1 MSTLAIDSRLK
12 LQLFL
17 WYAVIALALLI
28 LGVFLVTN
36 QFFTAFLVAGLL
48 ALVTLPYHAKLASRL
63 AVATFSSA
71 IMAPFVPGYTPL
83 WMVATLLGW
92 SGVAVV
98 TMLRRQSPSYVETV
112 RRNKW
117 IFIGGACFC
126 VVLVMLMKS
135 QGVGF
140 SRLMGASKS
149 GARQY
154 VENIA
159 CFIFP
164 ILFAMIDME
173 EKTLFRLI
181 MLRYLLSF
189 TFVISDLAVSTGKF
203 QWVLYLLR
211 PPVDA
216 YNFSERALSFGVE
229 RYQSLMDLGTGA
241 VFLLLLYHPLRSFLS
256 WRAFWLVPVTVF
268 SLVLGAFSGHRSF
281 YVYVAFNV
289 FFVAVAQRFL
299 TLRNRLI
306 ALGGLASLLVFLYAF
321 ADSLPLSAQRAVS
334 FLPGI
339 QVDRAA
345 VMDASAT
352 ALTRKQLFFIGL
364 RMIPDHLWIG
374 RGFPRWENTITAAE
388 LPDLATVNL
397 LVAEGAFASGPI
409 GLLVDTG
416 LPGCVS
422 IMLLLWG
429 GSVAAWRIVRMLR
442 RHGYED
448 RFALACALVAAN
460 WFANLPNF
468 FFIQGNANMALI
480 TFGLP
485 CGLLI
490 LCERI
495 LRQRVQRLAQ
505 EELTVGAAA

>member
-1 MSTLAIDSRLK
+1 MSTFAIDSRLK

-17 WYAVIALALLI
+17 WYAVIALALLV
-28 LGVFLVTN
+28 LGIFLVTN

-63 AVATFSSA
+63 AVATVSSA
-71 IMAPFVPGYTPL
+71 LMAPFVPGYTPL
-83 WMVATLLGW
+83 WMVAAALGW
-92 SGVAVV
+92 SGVAVT
-98 TMLRRQSPSYVETV
+98 TMLRRQTPTYVETV

-117 IFIGGACFC
+117 IFIGGAGFC
-126 VVLVMLMKS
+126 VVMVVLMKVH
-135 QGVGF
+135 GVGF

-154 VENIA
+154 MENIA
-159 CFIFP
+159 CFVFP
-164 ILFAMIDME
+164 ILFAMIDMD
-173 EKTLFRLI
+173 EKSLFRLI
-181 MLRYLLSF
+181 VLRYFLSF
-189 TFVISDLAVSTGKF
+189 TFVISDLAVTTGKF

-216 YNFSERALSFGVE
+216 YNFSEHALNFGVQ

-241 VFLLLLYHPLRSFLS
+241 VFLLLLYQPMRRFLTWRALWLAPVLFLS
-256 WRAFWLVPVTVF
+256 LAI
-268 SLVLGAFSGHRSF
+268 GAFSGHRSF
-281 YVYVAFNV
+281 YIYLAFNI
-289 FFVAVAQRFL
+289 FFMALAQRFL
-299 TLRNRLI
+299 TLRNRLL

-321 ADSLPLSAQRAVS
+321 AESLPLSAQRAIS

-339 QVDRAA
+339 RVGRVA

-352 ALTRKQLFFIGL
+352 AMVRKQLFFIGL

-388 LPDLATVNL
+388 IPDLATVNL
-397 LVAEGAFASGPI
+397 LVEEGAFASGPV

-416 LPGCVS
+416 LPGCLS

-429 GSVAAWRIVRMLR
+429 GSVAAWRIIGMLR
-442 RHGYED
+442 RQGYED

-490 LCERI
+490 LCERM
-495 LRQRVQRLAQ
+495 LRQRLQSPPP
-505 EELTVGAAA
+505 EELTAGVGA

>member
-48 ALVTLPYHAKLASRL
+48 ALVTLPYHAKLASRI
-63 AVATFSSA
+63 AVATFGSA
-71 IMAPFVPGYTPL
+71 ISAPFVPGYPTL
-83 WMVATLLGW
+83 WMLAAVLGW
-92 SGVAVV
+92 SGVAVT

-126 VVLVMLMKS
+126 VVLVILMKY

-154 VENIA
+154 VENII

-164 ILFAMIDME
+164 VLFAMIDME
-173 EKTLFRLI
+173 EKALFRLI
-181 MLRYLLSF
+181 VLHYVLSF
-189 TFVISDLAVSTGKF
+189 TYVISDLAVSTGKF
-203 QWVLYLLR
+203 QWVLYVFR

-216 YNFSERALSFGVE
+216 YNFSEHALAFGVQ
-229 RYQSLMDLGTGA
+229 RFQSFKDLGMGI
-241 VFLLLLYHPLRSFLS
+241 VILLLLYFPMRKFLS
-256 WRAFWLVPVTVF
+256 WRAVWLVPVLLF
-268 SLVLGAFSGHRSF
+268 SLVIGAFSGHRTF
-281 YVYVAFNV
+281 YIGLGLNV
-289 FFVAVAQRFL
+289 FFLALAQGFF

-306 ALGGLASLLVFLYAF
+306 ALSGLTLLLVFIYVF
-321 ADSLPLSAQRAVS
+321 AGSLPPSAQRAVS

-339 QVDRAA
+339 KVGRVAG
-345 VMDASAT
+345 MDANAT
-352 ALTRKQLFFIGL
+352 ALVRKQLFFIGL

-374 RGFPRWENTITAAE
+374 RGFPRWENTLTAAE
-388 LPDLATVNL
+388 IPDLATINL
-397 LVAEGAFASGPI
+397 LVEEGAFASGPV

-416 LPGCVS
+416 LPGCLSMMV
-422 IMLLLWG
+422 LLWG
-429 GSVAAWRIVRMLR
+429 GSVAAWRIIRMLR

-448 RFALACALVAAN
+448 RFALACGVVAAN
-460 WFANLPNF
+460 WFAFLPGF

-480 TFGLP
+480 VTGLP
-485 CGLLI
+485 CGMSI
-490 LCERI
+490 LCERM
-495 LRQRVQRLAQ
+495 LRQRDLRPAQ
-505 EELTVGAAA
+505 EELTAGAGA